1 MVAYEQG
8 AEMQKGWLRK
18 ALEKP
23 DDMMCSRKKISLHR
37 KRRAIVSVIEKSGR
51 RQSATEHRT
60 TAETRKGTK
69 TNRAGPGKG
78 NAFPRVEMHSP
89 P

>member
-1 MVAYEQG
+1 MKRAPRCKEL
-8 AEMQKGWLRK
+8 APK

-23 DDMMCSRKKISLHR
+23 DDMMCSAKKISPHED
-37 KRRAIVSVIEKSGR
+37 RRSIVCGIKIPAAMFSQE
-51 RQSATEHRT
+51 EHRT
-60 TAETRKGTK
+60 IAETRKGTK

-78 NAFPRVEMHSP
+78 NAFPRREMRSP